1 MRMRRFRGGSTQSLY
16 GGRKSERGQG
26 DGSVLMQALC
36 SAGPWVRLM
45 EETCWVDVYKAFVD
59 FVEYLQADL
68 SSSMFQTCP
77 FQIFEHRYY
86 TAW

>member
-1 MRMRRFRGGSTQSLY
+1 MGEERVNE
-16 GGRKSERGQG
+16 GRVIDLS
-26 DGSVLMQALC
+26 LMQALC
-36 SAGPWVRLM
+36 SAGPWVRWV

-77 FQIFEHRYY
+77 FQIFEHRCY